1 MLSEKVDPVELE
13 SLAKQ
18 ANADMERLFDE
29 FSVDDIK
36 TYQSNREE
44 LEMLQ
49 SKTKELEE
57 YETQQ
62 SEEIASL
69 EAANRVLTGLVP
81 FVLSECVHFCTMW
94 ATLSVRFNKKRTLD
108 F

>member
-36 TYQSNREE
+36 TYQSNRDE

-57 YETQQ
+57 YEKQQ
-62 SEEIASL
+62 SEEIASI
-69 EAANRVLTGLVP
+69 EAANRVLTGLVSII
-81 FVLSECVHFCTMW
+81 LSECVNFCTM
-94 ATLSVRFNKKRTLD
+94 
-108 F
+108 

>member
-57 YETQQ
+57 YGKQQ

-69 EAANRVLTGLVP
+69 EAANRVITGLVS
-81 FVLSECVHFCTMW
+81 FFLSECVHFCTMW
-94 ATLSVRFNKKRTLD
+94 ATLSVRFNKKKKN